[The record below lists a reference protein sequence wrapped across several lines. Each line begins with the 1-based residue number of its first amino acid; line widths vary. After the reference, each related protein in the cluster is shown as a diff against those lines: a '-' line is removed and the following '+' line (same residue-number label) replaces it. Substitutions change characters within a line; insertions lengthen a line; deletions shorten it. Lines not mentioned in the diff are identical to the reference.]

1 MPVWYNINKE
11 GERSPS
17 KEKEIKMIKR
27 YRRIV
32 CADGFNMSV
41 QASEASYS
49 EPRNN
54 SGPYTAVEVG
64 FPSSEDSIL
73 LQYAENPDRPTDSVY
88 GWVPIDIVQL
98 CIEAHGGMV
107 FGELPPFALV

>member
-1 MPVWYNINKE
+1 MCKDVAQLIRYYHTPAKAV
-11 GERSPS
+11 
-17 KEKEIKMIKR
+17 KMIKR
-27 YRRIV
+27 YKLIV

-41 QASEASYS
+41 QANDASYC

-64 FPSSEDSIL
+64 YPSSEDSIL
-73 LQYAENPDRPTDSVY
+73 LQYAENPDRPTDSIY

-98 CIEAHGGMV
+98 CIEAHGGIV
-107 FGELPPFALV
+107 SGELPPFALV

>member
-1 MPVWYNINKE
+1 MCKDVARLIRYYHTPAKAV
-11 GERSPS
+11 
-17 KEKEIKMIKR
+17 KMIKR

-64 FPSSEDSIL
+64 FPSREDSIL

>member
-1 MPVWYNINKE
+1 
-11 GERSPS
+11 
-17 KEKEIKMIKR
+17 MIKR
-27 YRRIV
+27 YKLIV

-41 QASEASYS
+41 QASEAAYS
-49 EPRNN
+49 KPRNN

-64 FPSSEDSIL
+64 FPSREDSIL
-73 LQYAENPDRPTDSVY
+73 LQYAENPERPTESVY

-107 FGELPPFALV
+107 SGELPPFALV